1 MSEAVFFVFY
11 TKLIYNKLCD
21 VTLFSCFVTNIIYEG
36 DSYMKKDLMFLVSM
50 IVVSVLLFL
59 LRFTGL
65 IPHIIISVIGLLLMI
80 ALTIKNTE
88 NWKIPALEIV
98 MRVLYFVAIVS
109 GGLIMKIHNL
119 PALSIVH
126 KVCAVLFVILL
137 LVLYIPKLIKK

>member
-1 MSEAVFFVFY
+1 MFY

-65 IPHIIISVIGLLLMI
+65 IPHIVLSVIGLLIMI
-80 ALTIKNTE
+80 ALTVKNTE

-109 GGLIMKIHNL
+109 GGLIMKLHNL

-126 KVCAVLFVILL
+126 KVCAVLFVVLL
-137 LVLYIPKLIKK
+137 LTLYIPKLIKK

>member
-1 MSEAVFFVFY
+1 
-11 TKLIYNKLCD
+11 
-21 VTLFSCFVTNIIYEG
+21 
-36 DSYMKKDLMFLVSM
+36 MKKDLMFLVSM

-80 ALTIKNTE
+80 ALTVKNTE

-109 GGLIMKIHNL
+109 GGLIMKLHNL

-126 KVCAVLFVILL
+126 KVSAVLFVVLL

>member
-1 MSEAVFFVFY
+1 MFY
-11 TKLIYNKLCD
+11 TKLIYNEHCD
-21 VTLFSCFVTNIIYEG
+21 VTLLSCFVTNIIYEG
-36 DSYMKKDLMFLVSM
+36 KIYMKKDLMFLVSM

-65 IPHIIISVIGLLLMI
+65 VPHIIISVIGLLLMI
-80 ALTIKNTE
+80 ALTVKNTE

>member
-1 MSEAVFFVFY
+1 MFY

-80 ALTIKNTE
+80 ALTVKNTE

-109 GGLIMKIHNL
+109 GGLIMKLHNL

>member
-1 MSEAVFFVFY
+1 MFY

-50 IVVSVLLFL
+50 IIVSVLLFL

-65 IPHIIISVIGLLLMI
+65 IPHIVLSVIGLLIMI
-80 ALTIKNTE
+80 ALTVKNTE

-109 GGLIMKIHNL
+109 GGLIMKLHNL

-126 KVCAVLFVILL
+126 KVCAVLFVVLL
-137 LVLYIPKLIKK
+137 LTLYIPKLIKK

>member
-1 MSEAVFFVFY
+1 
-11 TKLIYNKLCD
+11 
-21 VTLFSCFVTNIIYEG
+21 
-36 DSYMKKDLMFLVSM
+36 MKKDLMFLVSM

-109 GGLIMKIHNL
+109 GGLIMKIHDVSM
-119 PALSIVH
+119 LSIAHRVS
-126 KVCAVLFVILL
+126 AVLFVVLL

>member
-1 MSEAVFFVFY
+1 MFY

>member
-1 MSEAVFFVFY
+1 MFY

-50 IVVSVLLFL
+50 IIVSVLLFL

-80 ALTIKNTE
+80 ALTVKNTE

-109 GGLIMKIHNL
+109 GGLIMKLHNL

>member
-1 MSEAVFFVFY
+1 MFY

-50 IVVSVLLFL
+50 IIVSVLLFL

-65 IPHIIISVIGLLLMI
+65 IPHIVLSVIGLLIMI
-80 ALTIKNTE
+80 ALTVKNTE

-109 GGLIMKIHNL
+109 GGLIMKLHNL

-126 KVCAVLFVILL
+126 KVCAVLFVVLL

>member
-1 MSEAVFFVFY
+1 MFY

-59 LRFTGL
+59 LRFTGI

-80 ALTIKNTE
+80 ALTVKNTE

-109 GGLIMKIHNL
+109 GGLIMKLHNL

>member
-1 MSEAVFFVFY
+1 
-11 TKLIYNKLCD
+11 
-21 VTLFSCFVTNIIYEG
+21 
-36 DSYMKKDLMFLVSM
+36 MKKDLMFLVSM
-50 IVVSVLLFL
+50 IIVSVLLFL

-80 ALTIKNTE
+80 ALTVKNTE

-109 GGLIMKIHNL
+109 GGLIMKLHNL
-119 PALSIVH
+119 SALSIVH
-126 KVCAVLFVILL
+126 KVCAVLFVVLL